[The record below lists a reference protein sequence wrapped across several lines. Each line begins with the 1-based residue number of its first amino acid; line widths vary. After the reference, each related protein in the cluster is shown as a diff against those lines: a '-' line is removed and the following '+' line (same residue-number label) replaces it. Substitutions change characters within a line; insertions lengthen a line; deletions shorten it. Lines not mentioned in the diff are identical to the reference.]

1 MTRLSLWRYLIVK
14 IGRWKFLETATWLK
28 GNRYLQGSKESLNID
43 EEESSKNAGRGEGFR
58 RRERTHG
65 GRKKKGSQ
73 RKGPAIA
80 FFLHPSLSLYFCPS
94 KIPTTVGIMEI
105 SSWLAFIIFPLLPN
119 YARSQERRKKNNPRF
134 WIRIFIY
141 SLTFFV
147 RSKISWQS
155 YYYTPL

>member
-1 MTRLSLWRYLIVK
+1 MSLWRYLIVK

-80 FFLHPSLSLYFCPS
+80 FFSSPFSLPLSLEDTDNGRHYGNFS
-94 KIPTTVGIMEI
+94 
-105 SSWLAFIIFPLLPN
+105 PLLFSLC
-119 YARSQERRKKNNPRF
+119 YRIMLEAKRGEKKM
-134 WIRIFIY
+134 ILSSGYLFILRH
-141 SLTFFV
+141 S
-147 RSKISWQS
+147 S
-155 YYYTPL
+155 